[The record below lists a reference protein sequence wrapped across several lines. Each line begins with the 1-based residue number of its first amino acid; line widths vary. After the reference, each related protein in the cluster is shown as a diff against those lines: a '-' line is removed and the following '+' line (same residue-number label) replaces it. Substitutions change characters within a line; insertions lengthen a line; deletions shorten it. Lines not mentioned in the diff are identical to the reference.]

1 MYALTGEARFNNSQ
15 SKQWAASN
23 VEFDQ
28 NQLPYKKSDAFAAL
42 DLDGKTNTDKIISI
56 GDDISV
62 DTPAADWCRKEDYK
76 ITINGVEKYG
86 FLPAYGQLR
95 MLSNTYYSENVT
107 ALVRLHSLIFNNPSA
122 TLPFSSGGW
131 LSSTQYSADYAVRL
145 YNGSFSGTSFGK
157 TSNGTT
163 LVCWA
168 L

>member
-1 MYALTGEARFNNSQ
+1 MYALTGEAGFNNSQ
-15 SKQWAASN
+15 SKQWAASS

-28 NQLPYKKSDAFAAL
+28 NQLPYKQNDASAAL

-107 ALVRLHSLIFNNPSA
+107 ALIRLHALIFNNPS
-122 TLPFSSGGW
+122 TTVPFSSGYW
-131 LSSTQYSADYAVRL
+131 WSSTQYTAGGAVGL
-145 YNGSFSGTSFGK
+145 DGGSFYGFNFKANSY
-157 TSNGTT
+157 TT